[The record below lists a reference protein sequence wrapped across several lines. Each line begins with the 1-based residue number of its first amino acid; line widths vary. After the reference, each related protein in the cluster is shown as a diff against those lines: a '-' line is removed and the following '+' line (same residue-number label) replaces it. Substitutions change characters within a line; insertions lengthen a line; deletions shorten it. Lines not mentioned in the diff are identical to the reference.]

1 MQKLN
6 KIYRVN
12 YGGER
17 VTTEAAFR
25 NSEWL
30 YKTEWV
36 PTAVANNHISKV
48 ATIIGNGSSR
58 KNFPIGLLI
67 KHLSGRLGATS
78 MQTYGC
84 NAFYR
89 EFEPTFLVAVGDAM
103 CNEIANS
110 GYCDRHIVY
119 ANSDKIINYPNKFY
133 LIPQDFVSNAGSI
146 ATYLACF
153 DGHEKIYLIGFD
165 NSAGENYNNN
175 IYAGTPCYG
184 PNNHNYSDDY
194 WILGMEKIMSLYN
207 EVEFVRVTST
217 PNYVCP
223 PAWRRLSNF
232 RQIHFKNYLIE
243 ADIGVT

>member
-6 KIYRVN
+6 KIYRAN

-17 VTTEAAFR
+17 ITTEAAFR

-30 YKTEWV
+30 YKTEWI
-36 PTAVANNHISKV
+36 PTAVANNHISKI
-48 ATIIGNGSSR
+48 ATVIGNGNSR
-58 KNFPIGLLI
+58 KTFPIGLVV

-84 NAFYR
+84 NALYR
-89 EFEPTFLVAVGDAM
+89 EYQPTFLVTVGDDIT
-103 CNEIANS
+103 NELAQS

-119 ANSDKIINYPNKFY
+119 ANSDKIIRHPNKFY
-133 LIPQDFVSNAGSI
+133 LIPQDFISNAGTI

-153 DGHEKIYLIGFD
+153 DGHEKVYLIGFD
-165 NSAGENYNNN
+165 NSVVYDCRVYFRMLQNAFQRVK
-175 IYAGTPCYG
+175 
-184 PNNHNYSDDY
+184 HNYSDDY
-194 WILGMEKIMSLYN
+194 WIMSMERIMRMYN

-223 PAWRRLSNF
+223 PSWSKLPNF
-232 RQIHFKNYLIE
+232 RQIHFQAYLIE

>member
-6 KIYRVN
+6 KIYRTN

-17 VTTEAAFR
+17 ITTEAAFK

-36 PTAVANNHISKV
+36 ATAVANNHISKI
-48 ATIIGNGSSR
+48 ATVIGNGSSR
-58 KNFPIGLLI
+58 KTFPTGLLI

-89 EFEPTFLVAVGDAM
+89 DYEPTFLVATGDAIV
-103 CNEIANS
+103 NEIANTD
-110 GYCDRHIVY
+110 YCSRHIVY
-119 ANSDKIINYPNKFY
+119 TNSDKILKHPNKFY
-133 LIPQDFVSNAGSI
+133 LIPQDFVSNAGTV

-165 NSAGENYNNN
+165 NSAGEHYNNN
-175 IYAGTPCYG
+175 IYAGTAGYAPVI
-184 PNNHNYSDDY
+184 HNYSDDY
-194 WILGMEKIMSLYN
+194 WIMSMESVMRTYD

-217 PNYVCP
+217 PNYTCP
-223 PAWRRLSNF
+223 VSWRKLPNF
-232 RQIHFKNYLIE
+232 RQIHFQSYLYE